1 VAFDAVILAGGHS
14 ARLGGTDKALVLL
27 DGTTLLERAVDAVTD
42 AGRVIVVGPNR
53 EVPVSVPVTWVQE
66 DPPGGGPVAAL
77 ATGLPLTEAE
87 LVVVLA
93 VDHPL
98 ATSADVARLATSAEG
113 DGAVAVDVEGR
124 TQPLLAVY
132 GRSALDAAL
141 RGLPRAHGASLQ
153 DVTAGLALAQIELG
167 QAAMDCDT
175 WEEFEAAGMTRR
187 K

>member
-1 VAFDAVILAGGHS
+1 MAFDAVILAGGHS
-14 ARLGGTDKALVLL
+14 ERLGGTDKALVLL

-42 AGRVIVVGPNR
+42 AGRVIVVGPHR
-53 EVPVSVPVTWVQE
+53 EVCLSVPVSWVQE

-77 ATGLPLTEAE
+77 AAGLAPGGAE

-98 ATSADVARLATSAEG
+98 ATRADVARLVASASE
-113 DGAVAVDVEGR
+113 DGAVAVDSEGF
-124 TQPLLAVY
+124 TQPLLAAY
-132 GRSALDAAL
+132 RRSALDGAMT
-141 RGLPRAHGASLQ
+141 RLPLVHGASFRDL
-153 DVTAGLALAQIELG
+153 TAGLALAEIELG

-175 WEEFEAAGMTRR
+175 WEAIEAAGMTRR